1 MEVNNLNQLFDHL
14 IKDEESD
21 IQTKHV
27 INGDVSLL
35 IAELKAGKKL
45 PAHYHTKGG
54 EIYQVISG
62 KGCIELGQLSED
74 NRIEWN
80 ETFDLQAGDI
90 LEIEPLVVHRLLG
103 GSEDLRLIFI
113 TPPSHLGED
122 RIFVD

>member
-1 MEVNNLNQLFDHL
+1 M
-14 IKDEESD
+14 
-21 IQTKHV
+21 
-27 INGDVSLL
+27 
-35 IAELKAGKKL
+35 
-45 PAHYHTKGG
+45 
-54 EIYQVISG
+54 ISG